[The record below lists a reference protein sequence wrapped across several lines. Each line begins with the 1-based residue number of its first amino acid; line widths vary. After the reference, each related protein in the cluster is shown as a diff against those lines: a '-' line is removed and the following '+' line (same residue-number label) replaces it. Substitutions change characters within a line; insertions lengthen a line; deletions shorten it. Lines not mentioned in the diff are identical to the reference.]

1 MLRLKASAS
10 AKSSKV
16 HLGDFLMA
24 ERFPNTKRHRQS
36 GCALSNV
43 RWHYILNRFRN
54 CFNFNAK
61 RIERQWQGAKFARFL
76 PTGTGFRKFYC
87 FFSLQLNPLIAFSLS
102 EFFSIVG
109 PHSNV
114 NFAGRYKWL
123 DCICLASSHVFM
135 RRKLFFFF
143 CLFSTLEFLCLRKL
157 SGFSPYWLACGEKGK
172 PSSQKHTP
180 THTLKVLMNFH
191 AIPRLGREQSRLEC
205 LTVSRSEKFL
215 ALASRTSP
223 VVGGASH
230 SLNINETSERA
241 KLWKPRVKIL
251 KCGWSSLTTD
261 TTLAQG
267 EQSGREVNGN

>member
-87 FFSLQLNPLIAFSLS
+87 FFFFAVESVDCFFSFRIIQHRWTSLQRELCREVQMTWLHLPS
-102 EFFSIVG
+102 FFTRFYEAQIV
-109 PHSNV
+109 
-114 NFAGRYKWL
+114 
-123 DCICLASSHVFM
+123 
-135 RRKLFFFF
+135 FFF

-180 THTLKVLMNFH
+180 THTLW
-191 AIPRLGREQSRLEC
+191 
-205 LTVSRSEKFL
+205 KF
-215 ALASRTSP
+215 
-223 VVGGASH
+223 
-230 SLNINETSERA
+230 
-241 KLWKPRVKIL
+241 
-251 KCGWSSLTTD
+251 
-261 TTLAQG
+261 
-267 EQSGREVNGN
+267 